1 MGDKGTALDGG
12 FDELTLRFHNRY
24 MKRSQRT
31 WTKTYWLGRKT
42 LKCPLDMWVYQE
54 ILFETRPDVVLET
67 GTHLGGSALFFA
79 SMCDL
84 IGVGR
89 VVTVDIKEKKEKG
102 ERPEHPRITYLL
114 GSSISEETLAAMKG
128 AIGSGERVMVV
139 LDSRH
144 DVDHVLQEMR
154 LYAPLV
160 TPGNYMI
167 VEDTNIGYWKPEW
180 EPGPMRAVEQFL
192 AEDDRFTIDRSRE
205 KFFMTWNPN
214 GYLLRNT

>member
-1 MGDKGTALDGG
+1 MVGKGSALGGG

-24 MKRSQRT
+24 CQESQRT

-54 ILFETRPDVVLET
+54 ILFETRPDVILET
-67 GTHLGGSALFFA
+67 GTHRGGSALFFA

-89 VVTVDIKEKKEKG
+89 VLTVDITEKPD
-102 ERPEHPRITYLL
+102 RPEHPRITYLL
-114 GSSISEETLAAMKG
+114 GSSTSEETLAAMNG

-139 LDSRH
+139 LDANH
-144 DVDHVLQEMR
+144 HADHVLQEMR

-192 AEDDRFTIDRSRE
+192 AEDDRFTIDRARE